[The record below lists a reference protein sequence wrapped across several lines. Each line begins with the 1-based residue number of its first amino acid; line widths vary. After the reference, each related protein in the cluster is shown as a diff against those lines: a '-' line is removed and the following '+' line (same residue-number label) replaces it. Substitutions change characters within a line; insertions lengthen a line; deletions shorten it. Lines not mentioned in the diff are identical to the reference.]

1 MHIFIADLHEDGTG
15 IGKEIAGNGET
26 VAEIGECSYEH
37 YCQALKLPR
46 RVQPSGLRSDSGTT
60 FVPPNHW
67 SVAAFRPGIY
77 CSASCKLAEIERD

>member
-26 VAEIGECSYEH
+26 VAEIGACSYKH

-60 FVPPNHW
+60 FVPPTTGA
-67 SVAAFRPGIY
+67 SRPFAPESI
-77 CSASCKLAEIERD
+77 ALHLAN